1 MEWLRQDYLD
11 YMAGRSV
18 PRPMLVELFGPL
30 VGLPEQWREQG
41 ASESEIDMTAF
52 GFDFVRRH
60 GIGVAGGFFPQRA
73 PETVEEDDEYLIE
86 RDGMGRLVK
95 LPKGKATI
103 ALPLEY
109 PVTDEHDWLELKPYY
124 AYDPARFTPGW
135 KEAALQARENG
146 ALVVAH
152 IPGGYDEVRQLM
164 GDEEACISFLT
175 QPELIRDMLAT
186 FSALNERILR
196 EIAAVVAIDQLS
208 VHEDFAG
215 KSGPLI
221 GPHTIDEFTGP
232 YYHAAWE
239 IARGAGAELF
249 QLDSDG
255 NITPVLDALMRGG
268 INSVLPNEPAA
279 GMDIVALRERYGDS
293 LRLVGGIDK
302 FAVRHSKEAIDRE
315 LAYKLQGRMQ
325 EGGVLFGLDHRI
337 PDGTP
342 LENYRY
348 YVSEAARMLGLSPDR
363 ECGWARM
370 AF

>member
-30 VGLPEQWREQG
+30 VSLPEQWREQG

-60 GIGVAGGFFPQRA
+60 RIGVAGGFFPQRT

-109 PVTDEHDWLELKPYY
+109 PVTDENDWLELKPYY

-135 KEAALQARENG
+135 KEAALRARENG

-196 EIAAVVAIDQLS
+196 
-208 VHEDFAG
+208 
-215 KSGPLI
+215 
-221 GPHTIDEFTGP
+221 
-232 YYHAAWE
+232 E

-315 LAYKLQGRMQ
+315 LAYKLQGRMR

-363 ECGWARM
+363 ERGWARM